1 MNHGACPHLPY
12 YKQYKVLQN
21 LLYCWVP
28 EQFLAQLQ
36 RLCKTCTTTYI
47 MYMGANLRGL
57 KPIIHADMTDSLSL
71 EHLLSRHG
79 CTSVIKSLANYSYQL
94 FESKH
99 INYLMVKNEMP
110 GSGVVQTLSCHLSR
124 IFWKKLIKQNH
135 LEYDAM
141 KVIVAQGGLFK
152 SHDIQV
158 MIKVYEDN
166 APMLE
171 LVMNYC
177 IPKPTNRDLCKFSEQ
192 ALTCKKF
199 GFTKVLISCG
209 ARLNVANMLQE
220 LSMSDILSEM
230 EFVSY
235 IKSTAEGRVGL
246 FFKALEYSE
255 YDFAESLVSGT
266 ESESV
271 ASKISLSSVLA
282 FPFQGNWEAF
292 VSVVKALL
300 ENGTDPNGS
309 GEVNPLDITL
319 SLPKVSQTEKIELLT
334 LLLQQGAA
342 FERCTYQGRNK
353 TTLLHIATKFAVN
366 SGKSSVSCTGLT
378 T

>member
-1 MNHGACPHLPY
+1 
-12 YKQYKVLQN
+12 
-21 LLYCWVP
+21 
-28 EQFLAQLQ
+28 
-36 RLCKTCTTTYI
+36 
-47 MYMGANLRGL
+47 
-57 KPIIHADMTDSLSL
+57 MTDSLSL
-71 EHLLSRHG
+71 EHLLSSHD
-79 CTSVIKSLANYSYQL
+79 CTSVIKSLANYSHQL

-99 INYLMVKNEMP
+99 INYLMVKNEMS
-110 GSGVVQTLSCHLSR
+110 GSGVVQTLSCDLSG
-124 IFWKKLIKQNH
+124 IFWKKLIKQNR

-166 APMLE
+166 APILE

-177 IPKPTNRDLCKFSEQ
+177 IPKPTNRDLCKFSDQ

-209 ARLNVANMLQE
+209 AKLNVANMLQE

-235 IKSTAEGRVGL
+235 IKSTVEGRVGL
-246 FFKALEYSE
+246 FFKALKYSE

-266 ESESV
+266 ESEPV

-282 FPFQGNWEAF
+282 CPFLQNLEARKKF
-292 VSVVKALL
+292 VSVVKVLL

-319 SLPKVSQTEKIELLT
+319 SLPKDSQTEKIELLA

-342 FERCTYQGRNK
+342 IERCTYQRKNK
-353 TTLLHIATKFAVN
+353 TTLLHIATKFAVK
-366 SGKSSVSCTGLT
+366 SGKSSNLATI
-378 T
+378 